1 MSDQQVSKARRSGG
15 GLNVLLGLTLLLLL
29 LAMWVALSFET
40 TSFWTANNIA
50 NLLRQG
56 AMIAILAIGETFVI
70 ITCGIDLS
78 VGAVAG
84 FASMAVALMLT
95 NVDGL
100 SAHGLGIFTTIP
112 GAVFATL
119 LIGFCIG
126 LFHGFG
132 VVQMGLPPFIMTLA
146 TMYSLRGIG
155 LVITN
160 GATIAISNYTFTD
173 FSRASFLGF
182 PWTDGSWF
190 AVPML
195 FWMVLLV
202 AIPAYLLLHQS
213 RWGRYLYAIGSNME
227 AARLSGVNVKA
238 ITYLAYIVSST
249 LAAFVGV
256 LLAMRI
262 GIGNPMQADSWEL
275 QAIASSVIGGTS
287 LFGALG
293 SVHGPLIG
301 SFILT
306 TINNGA
312 NLLNLNS
319 FWQRI
324 ITGFLIIIIVY
335 FDGLRRKKL

>member
-1 MSDQQVSKARRSGG
+1 MSDQNASNARRSGA
-15 GLNVLLGLTLLLLL
+15 GLNLLLGLTLLLLL
-29 LAMWVALSFET
+29 MAMWFALSIET
-40 TSFWTANNIA
+40 TTFWTSNNMA

-70 ITCGIDLS
+70 ITGGIDLS

-84 FASMAVALMLT
+84 VISMAVAWLLT
-95 NVDGL
+95 HD
-100 SAHGLGIFTTIP
+100 LGFASSIA
-112 GAVFATL
+112 GAISISLVIGVF
-119 LIGFCIG
+119 IG
-126 LFHGFG
+126 LFHAFG

-146 TMYSLRGIG
+146 TMYALRGIG
-155 LVITN
+155 LLITN
-160 GATIAISNYTFTD
+160 GATISITNDSFTG

-195 FWMVLLV
+195 FWMVIVV
-202 AIPAYLLLHQS
+202 AVPAYLLLSQS
-213 RWGRYLYAIGSNME
+213 RWGRYLFAIGSNKE

-335 FDGLRRKKL
+335 FDSLRRKKL

>member
-1 MSDQQVSKARRSGG
+1 MSDQNASNARRSGA
-15 GLNVLLGLTLLLLL
+15 GLNLLLGLTLLLLL
-29 LAMWVALSFET
+29 MAMWFALSIET
-40 TSFWTANNIA
+40 TTFWTSNNMA

-70 ITCGIDLS
+70 ITGGIDLS

-84 FASMAVALMLT
+84 VISMAVAWLLT
-95 NVDGL
+95 HD
-100 SAHGLGIFTTIP
+100 LGFASSIA
-112 GAVFATL
+112 GAISISLVIGVF
-119 LIGFCIG
+119 IG
-126 LFHGFG
+126 LFHAFG

-146 TMYSLRGIG
+146 TMYALRGIG
-155 LVITN
+155 LLITN
-160 GATIAISNYTFTD
+160 GATISITNDSFTG

-195 FWMVLLV
+195 FWMVIVV
-202 AIPAYLLLHQS
+202 AVPAYLLLSQS
-213 RWGRYLYAIGSNME
+213 RWGRYLFAIGSNKE

-238 ITYLAYIVSST
+238 VTYKAYIVSAFC
-249 LAAFVGV
+249 AAFVGI

-262 GIGNPMQADSWEL
+262 GIGNPTQGDGWEL

-287 LFGALG
+287 LFGAVG

-312 NLLNLNS
+312 NLLNLNP

-324 ITGFLIIIIVY
+324 ITGLLIIVVVY
-335 FDGLRRKKL
+335 FDTLRTRKR